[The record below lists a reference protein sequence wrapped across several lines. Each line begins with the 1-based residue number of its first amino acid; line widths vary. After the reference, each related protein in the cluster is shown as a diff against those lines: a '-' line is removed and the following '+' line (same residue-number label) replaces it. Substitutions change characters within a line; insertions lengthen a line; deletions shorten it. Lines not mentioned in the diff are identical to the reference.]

1 MLHRLIFSLLALG
14 LAAAAAAQDYTL
26 RNSDRIRVMV
36 LGWGQG
42 DWTAGIDAGGG
53 LTFPYIGRI
62 PAEGRTLTEVRR
74 DIAEALVNDSLS
86 VYGADGVRRDILI
99 RDEDVFV
106 TIQEYSDITV
116 TGAVNSPGK
125 VPYSP
130 SMTVRAAI
138 ANAGGTGTS
147 GGREVTAVDTL
158 NLLEEFE
165 RLSQQEAGRRS
176 EIWRLDSMLSE
187 QSMPL
192 SPEVRA
198 TIENQL
204 GPRFLEQIQERI
216 DLDLVLLDRNV
227 DKIEEQLDIYAQR
240 IRFLELTLE
249 GYEEAAAIQNEE
261 LERTLA
267 LQQRG
272 VISNDRMQNIR
283 NSALITNTRMLE
295 IQADLAEVRIE
306 RAALADQL
314 ESGGAAAQSKFLA
327 ERSQAEADLLDIRS
341 QMAAT
346 RARINAAGI
355 SGFMPE
361 QDRPTVRVIAYR
373 GSGAETETLELTLN
387 DRVLPGDV
395 LDVILQDPAPAQ

>member
-1 MLHRLIFSLLALG
+1 MLHRLIFSLLALV
-14 LAAAAAAQDYTL
+14 LVTAAAAQDYTL
-26 RNSDRIRVMV
+26 RSGDRIRVMV

-42 DWTAGIDAGGG
+42 DWTADIDAGGS
-53 LTFPYIGRI
+53 LTFPYIGPI
-62 PAEGRTLTEVRR
+62 PAEGRTLLEVRTE
-74 DIAEALVNDSLS
+74 IAEALINDSLS

-106 TIQEYSDITV
+106 TIQEYSGITV

-125 VPYSP
+125 VPFSP

-138 ANAGGTGTS
+138 AIAGGTGTS
-147 GGREVTAVDTL
+147 GGRETTAADTL

-187 QSMPL
+187 QSQPL

-227 DKIEEQLDIYAQR
+227 DKIEEQLDIYEQR

-283 NSALITNTRMLE
+283 NSTLITNTRMLE

-341 QMAAT
+341 QMAST

-355 SGFMPE
+355 TGFMPE
-361 QDRPTVRVIAYR
+361 QDRPIVRVIVYR

-395 LDVILQDPAPAQ
+395 LDVILQDPAPVQ